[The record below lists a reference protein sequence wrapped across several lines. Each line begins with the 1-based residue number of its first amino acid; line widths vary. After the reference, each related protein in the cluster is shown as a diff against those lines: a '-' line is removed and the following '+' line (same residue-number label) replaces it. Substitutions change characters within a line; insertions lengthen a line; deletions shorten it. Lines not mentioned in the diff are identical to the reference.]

1 MSSPSSLTIL
11 NSHYE
16 TIVNDLLSSY
26 PKESKSNE
34 YLKKVLSHFH
44 TVLQYNILDGK
55 KIRGTAVIDTVR
67 AVCSSPVDDELLKQA
82 AILGWCIE
90 LMQAAFLVAD
100 DLMDHSTTRRGKP
113 CWYLQVKE
121 KESAINDS
129 FYLYSSTF
137 TLLSRHF
144 PQQMKIYH
152 LFHEIFQRT
161 VIGQGLDL
169 QTASEFPSIDLFTE
183 EHYFTVVTWKTAYYT
198 ILLPILLGL
207 SISPSSSLVDDPQL
221 KSILLDIGNY
231 FQVQDDY
238 LDCYGDVTRTGKIG
252 TDIQERKC
260 SWLIVQA
267 MQRLS
272 IDDPRRQVLQE
283 NYGIDDSTR
292 VEKVKEIYRR
302 DRSRANLR
310 RLRTNHVHDPSD
322 NASNKRTFHCEEL
335 KDLLRQV
342 LETIHA
348 RSK

>member
-1 MSSPSSLTIL
+1 MTSSSSSLAVL

-16 TIVNDLLSSY
+16 SIVADLLSAYDSQ
-26 PKESKSNE
+26 SKSNE
-34 YLKKVLSHFH
+34 YLQKVLSHFH
-44 TVLQYNILDGK
+44 RVVQYNVLDGK
-55 KIRGTAVIDTVR
+55 KLRGTTVIDTVR
-67 AVCSSPVDDELLKQA
+67 AVCPSPVDEGLEKQA

-90 LMQAAFLVAD
+90 LTQGAFLVAD

-113 CWYLQVKE
+113 CWYLEVKE

-137 TLLSRHF
+137 TLLDRHF
-144 PQQMKIYH
+144 PQQMQLYH
-152 LFHEIFQRT
+152 LFHEVFQRT

-169 QTASEFPSIDLFTE
+169 QTASDFSSIDLFSE

-198 ILLPILLGL
+198 VLLPVLVGL
-207 SISPSSSLVDDPQL
+207 SISPSSSLVADPQL
-221 KSILLDIGNY
+221 KSILLQIGNY

-267 MQRLS
+267 LKRLS
-272 IDDPRRQVLQE
+272 ADDPRRDVLRE
-283 NYGIDDSTR
+283 NYGIDDLQR
-292 VEKVKEIYRR
+292 VEKVKAIYREIELEQIY
-302 DRSRANLR
+302 AEYEEE
-310 RLRTNHVHDPSD
+310 TN
-322 NASNKRTFHCEEL
+322 ATIKQRIEQATFHCDEL
-335 KDLLRQV
+335 KDLLRRL
-342 LETIHA
+342 LESIHA